1 LIIDSDILEWNT
13 RHSSQPVFVG
23 EISDLIFVSIHYS
36 YLQGNYVMGIEIVGS
51 SLSFESVN
59 RNIVHLWYSGK
70 LFSYEVQDP
79 YDVFNLQINWIL
91 IQNITY
97 EADVTV
103 LGISSGTNSVSR
115 TT

>member
-1 LIIDSDILEWNT
+1 
-13 RHSSQPVFVG
+13 VFVD

-36 YLQGNYVMGIEIVGS
+36 YPQGNYVLGIEIIFSVGS